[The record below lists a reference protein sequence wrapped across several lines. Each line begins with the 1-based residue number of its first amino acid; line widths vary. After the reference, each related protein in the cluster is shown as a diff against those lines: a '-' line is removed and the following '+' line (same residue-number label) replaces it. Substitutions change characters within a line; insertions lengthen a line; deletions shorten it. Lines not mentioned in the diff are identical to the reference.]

1 QIHHT
6 LLRLIMGVVL
16 LLLLLGLPVF
26 LILLLPKL
34 RKNGGKINPPGPPG
48 LPFIGNLHQLD
59 TSALHLNLWQL
70 SKKYGPLMSMRLGS
84 VPTLVVSSAK
94 MAKEVMKTHDLAFS
108 NRPALLGQQKLSYN
122 GLDIA
127 FSPCNDYWRDMR
139 KLCTLHLFSSKRLQ
153 SFRPI
158 REDEVAQMVKKISVL
173 STSSKLANLN
183 EIATALTL
191 NSTCRV
197 AFSKRFDDEGYES
210 HRFHSLFREIQGL
223 WATFFVSDYF
233 PMVGW
238 LDKFTGS
245 CARLE
250 RQFKN
255 MDLFYQDL
263 IDEHLDPKRSNSTG
277 EDFVDILLRLRKDGL
292 SSFNLTL
299 DHIKALLMD
308 VLVGGTDALS
318 ATVVWTMTE
327 LIKNPVVMKKVQ
339 EEVRALV
346 GEKGRV
352 DEDDLQNLLYLKA
365 VIKEAMRLHPPAP
378 LLIPRETMDR
388 CVIEGYEIQPKTL
401 VYVNVWAIGRDP
413 ESWETPEEFS
423 PERFL
428 DRTIDYKGQDFEF
441 LPFGGGRRGCPG
453 ISMGATTVELALGN
467 LLYSFD
473 WELPSGMKK
482 EDVDC
487 DTALG
492 LGLHKKNALCL
503 LPITYTGA

>member
-1 QIHHT
+1 
-6 LLRLIMGVVL
+6 MGVVV
-16 LLLLLGLPVF
+16 LLLLGLPVF

-34 RKNGGKINPPGPPG
+34 RKNGGKVHPPGPPG

-197 AFSKRFDDEGYES
+197 AFSKRYDDEGYES
-210 HRFHSLFREIQGL
+210 HRFHSLLREIQGL

-352 DEDDLQNLLYLKA
+352 DEDDLQELLYLKA

-428 DRTIDYKGQDFEF
+428 DSTIDYKGQDFEF

-453 ISMGATTVELALGN
+453 ISMGAATVELALAN
-467 LLYSFD
+467 LLYSLD

-482 EDVDC
+482 EDVDS
-487 DTALG
+487 DTTQG
-492 LGLHKKNALCL
+492 LAMHKKNALCL
-503 LPITYTGA
+503 VPIIYTGDD